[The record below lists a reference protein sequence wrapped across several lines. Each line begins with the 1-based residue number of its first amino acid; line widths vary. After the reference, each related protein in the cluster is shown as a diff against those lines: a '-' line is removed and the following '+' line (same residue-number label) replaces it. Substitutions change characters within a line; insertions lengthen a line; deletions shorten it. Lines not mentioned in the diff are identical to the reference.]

1 MTTIFIS
8 NSKDNVIQ
16 TFPVDNLKTFHIDND
31 LTRPDNT
38 LNWNSLKS
46 NMENGTV
53 RNFSVQFS
61 YKKINWF
68 EKLNNYKFG

>member
-68 EKLNNYKFG
+68 EKLNN